1 MPLERTDMQLILFDP
16 SRDAE
21 VGAESAG
28 AGSTQRI
35 DLGGE
40 WDFRLEPLL
49 DNRFGDYQWPGTD
62 EKISACIYDAEY
74 ERARRRGSERP
85 RTVHLRRAVHAS
97 GSGTRLGG

>member
-74 ERARRRGSERP
+74 ERLGGEARKGRG
-85 RTVHLRRAVHAS
+85 RRAVHAS